1 MLQLP
6 PNLSYKRKGFN
17 LLLIDGIGS
26 NYLIRGNF
34 FFFFEPQN
42 TSCTDKLMNFVLRL
56 KMVVVLVLSP
66 DDYIF
71 MLGPI
76 GKRFKIPFSLSAETV
91 FPKEKREKKRKKE
104 KKHIIMDAKLWH
116 LQTSMPIYISF
127 PVLST
132 LHSL

>member
-26 NYLIRGNF
+26 NYLIREI

-56 KMVVVLVLSP
+56 KMVIVLVLSP

-76 GKRFKIPFSLSAETV
+76 GKRFEIPLLVCLLKQF
-91 FPKEKREKKRKKE
+91 FQKKKGKRKGKKRRN
-104 KKHIIMDAKLWH
+104 
-116 LQTSMPIYISF
+116 T
-127 PVLST
+127 
-132 LHSL
+132 